1 MDEGGGHNFARLRA
15 AILKFSKATDWETAR
30 KEWALRTIYDA
41 DEPDTCL
48 CGHYPIIEICEIENR
63 VTGERTDVGNICI
76 KRFLGFRSDLIFQAL
91 KRVRKDISKSL
102 NADAAAFFRERGAV
116 NDWEY
121 EFLQDTQ
128 RKRDL
133 SDRQMATRIAIN
145 QKVLAA
151 VQRRGFRGP
160 DA

>member
-1 MDEGGGHNFARLRA
+1 M
-15 AILKFSKATDWETAR
+15 
-30 KEWALRTIYDA
+30 
-41 DEPDTCL
+41 
-48 CGHYPIIEICEIENR
+48 
-63 VTGERTDVGNICI
+63 
-76 KRFLGFRSDLIFQAL
+76 
-91 KRVRKDISKSL
+91 
-102 NADAAAFFRERGAV
+102 NADAVAFFHQRGAV
-116 NDWEY
+116 YDWEY